1 MVDVKKPQKRQST
14 KSAPPTNT
22 TTNLE
27 REPSSERP
35 VRINFDID
43 RNQWRELKKKAVDQ
57 DQSIAEVMR
66 ELIDEYLLK

>member
-57 DQSIAEVMR
+57 DRSIAEVMR
-66 ELIDEYLLK
+66 ELIGEYLLK